1 MQHGHLAESKVLMR
15 GDYISSKAIASGEA
29 PGYWW
34 LMRRS
39 LAWSGLCLLVLMA
52 TCVSRAAT
60 GRVIK
65 VLPLFTDLQ
74 GRVAISPS
82 LYDRDAYQVILRD
95 HPEQRSGIRYD
106 IQWKTKGPVW
116 SQLKLRAELRGV
128 AQGNL
133 PKELMLEKNVEPKGR
148 FSHWSELM
156 LTGADY
162 KGLVEVTAWRVTL
175 WEGDQM
181 IGEQKSFLW

>member
-1 MQHGHLAESKVLMR
+1 
-15 GDYISSKAIASGEA
+15 
-29 PGYWW
+29 
-34 LMRRS
+34 MRRS
-39 LAWSGLCLLVLMA
+39 WTWLGLCLLLAHVPCL
-52 TCVSRAAT
+52 SHGAT

-82 LYDRDAYQVILRD
+82 LYDRDAYQAILRQ
-95 HPEQRSGIRYD
+95 HPEQRSGVRYD

-116 SQLKLRAELRGV
+116 SPLKLKAELRGV
-128 AQGNL
+128 AKGNL
-133 PKELMLEKNVEPKGR
+133 PKGLVMEKNLELRGR
-148 FSHWSELM
+148 FSHWSSLL

-162 KGLVEVTAWRVTL
+162 QGLVEVSAWRVTL
-175 WEGDQM
+175 WEGDQL

>member
-1 MQHGHLAESKVLMR
+1 LLLLSAPHL
-15 GDYISSKAIASGEA
+15 
-29 PGYWW
+29 
-34 LMRRS
+34 
-39 LAWSGLCLLVLMA
+39 
-52 TCVSRAAT
+52 TQAAT

-74 GRVAISPS
+74 GRIAISPS

-106 IQWKTKGPVW
+106 VQWKTKGPVW
-116 SQLKLRAELRGV
+116 SQLKLRAQLRGV

-133 PKELMLEKNVEPKGR
+133 PKELVLEKNVEAGGR
-148 FSHWSELM
+148 FSHWTNLL
-156 LTGADY
+156 LTGEDY

-175 WEGDQM
+175 WEGDEM

>member
-1 MQHGHLAESKVLMR
+1 MQRRLT
-15 GDYISSKAIASGEA
+15 
-29 PGYWW
+29 W
-34 LMRRS
+34 LMS
-39 LAWSGLCLLVLMA
+39 FFFVLSA
-52 TCVSRAAT
+52 PWLSQAAT

-106 IQWKTKGPVW
+106 VQWKTKGPVW
-116 SQLKLRAELRGV
+116 SPLKLRAELRGT

-133 PKELMLEKNVEPKGR
+133 PKELVLEKMVEAGGK
-148 FSHWSELM
+148 FSHWTNLL
-156 LTGADY
+156 LTGDDY

-175 WEGDQM
+175 WEGDEM